1 MTKTRSLR
9 WRVGASF
16 MLVAVMAWAE
26 MMASLAI
33 TELAQGEA
41 RAVNIAGMARM
52 RAYRLVASLQDD
64 RSGNHRRASLEA
76 VRALTA
82 ALHDPRLVTSLKQ
95 TVSDTP
101 SRRYARLLADWRHA
115 FSPPLMAYGRGEAGR
130 PGQAWLAQAAAR
142 FVRRANAFVTALQN
156 DSWQKIAWLRASQI
170 VGMGII
176 LVAVGWVT
184 WVARRH
190 VLVPLTGL
198 LTAAAKVADGDFS
211 YRVRV
216 RGDDELARL
225 GQAMN
230 RMSESLLQSYA
241 TMEREIEA
249 RTSELAR
256 RNRLLELL
264 YDVSQRLSEA
274 PCDIASYRHVL
285 QRTEAIVGVADAV
298 LCLARQDA
306 DTAAILASDVRGG
319 TLYLCHH
326 NTCQNCL
333 GDGRTHL
340 WPLKRGPH
348 PEASILSVPIATAS
362 AGRDGALSVLVP
374 PSRELEAWQIQTL
387 ETVGR
392 HIGAAL
398 GTAARNTREQR
409 LALLEERHAM
419 ARDLHDS
426 LAQALSYLKI
436 QMARLRTR
444 DSRGDD
450 SALSTIV
457 ADIDEGLNA
466 AYGQLRELL
475 TTFRLDM
482 SQRGL
487 EGALVA
493 TAAEFGRRADV
504 PVQLID
510 RLSHALLSA
519 NEEVGVLQ
527 IVREALTNVEH
538 HARARRIAIR
548 LLLRRQRRA
557 IVRIDDDGVGIAKPD
572 ASAAHYGLAIMR
584 ERARAIRGV
593 LRVERR
599 RSGGT
604 RVELQFIPAAY
615 RARVPERRGAIPAGG
630 RS

>member
-16 MLVAVMAWAE
+16 MLVAVMSWAE

-33 TELAQGEA
+33 TELARGEA

-64 RSGNHRRASLEA
+64 RTGDHRHASLEA

-82 ALHDPRLVTSLKQ
+82 ALHDPRLLMSLKQ

-101 SRRYARLLADWRHA
+101 ARRYARLLADWRHS
-115 FSPPLMAYGRGEAGR
+115 FRPPLVAYGLGKAAR
-130 PGQAWLAQAAAR
+130 PGRSWLTRAAAR

-156 DSWQKIAWLRASQI
+156 DSGQKLAWLRGSQI
-170 VGMGII
+170 AGMGVI

-211 YRVRV
+211 YRVHV

-230 RMSESLLQSYA
+230 RMSGRLLQSYA

-274 PCDIASYRHVL
+274 PYDIVSYRHVL
-285 QRTEAIVGVADAV
+285 QRTEAVVGVADAV
-298 LCLARQDA
+298 LCLAHQDA
-306 DTAAILASDVRGG
+306 EAAAILASDVRGG
-319 TLYLCHH
+319 TLYLCSH
-326 NTCQNCL
+326 NTCQDCL

-340 WPLKRGPH
+340 WHPERRPH
-348 PEASILSVPIATAS
+348 PEASILSVPITTAGV
-362 AGRDGALSVLVP
+362 GRDGALSVLVP
-374 PSRELEAWQIQTL
+374 PSRELEAWQVQTL
-387 ETVGR
+387 ETVAR

-436 QMARLRTR
+436 QMARLRAR
-444 DSRGDD
+444 DARGEDP
-450 SALSTIV
+450 ALAVIV
-457 ADIDEGLNA
+457 TDIDEGLNA
-466 AYGQLRELL
+466 AYRQLRELL
-475 TTFRLDM
+475 ATFRLDM
-482 SQRGL
+482 AQRGL

-493 TAAEFGRRADV
+493 TAAEFGRRAGV
-504 PVQLID
+504 PPSSSSTGS
-510 RLSHALLSA
+510 R
-519 NEEVGVLQ
+519 
-527 IVREALTNVEH
+527 T
-538 HARARRIAIR
+538 
-548 LLLRRQRRA
+548 
-557 IVRIDDDGVGIAKPD
+557 
-572 ASAAHYGLAIMR
+572 
-584 ERARAIRGV
+584 
-593 LRVERR
+593 
-599 RSGGT
+599 RS
-604 RVELQFIPAAY
+604 
-615 RARVPERRGAIPAGG
+615 
-630 RS
+630 